1 MKKFLALFLSLSVLV
16 FAFDID
22 VLKLTIQE
30 VNEDEKTLVLSASNK
45 EVLVGETGII
55 VHKISS
61 GIISNSVLITDVQSD
76 KILAKYDKFTLLE
89 QKYLPTPIVKPKK
102 GDEVILRS
110 FYARG
115 FIVAPNQKLYDS
127 IKALYPK
134 IHFVSSDLLIAD
146 VGGKGIIDPSKKGFA
161 ELCKIYSVGLIA
173 IYASNGV
180 NLLDCQSFE
189 VLERNAMENPDP
201 KEVMYPLFARV
212 PARSFWDFIRPK
224 KDYFKEYDKLL
235 SK

>member
-1 MKKFLALFLSLSVLV
+1 MRQIIALCVFLTNLI
-16 FAFDID
+16 FAFDIG

-30 VNEDEKTLVLSASNK
+30 VNEDEKTLILSPSDK

-61 GIISNSVLITDVQSD
+61 GIISNSVTITEVQSD
-76 KILAKYDKFTLLE
+76 KILAKYEKFTLLE
-89 QKYLPTPIVKPKK
+89 QKYLPTPVIKPKK
-102 GDEVILRS
+102 GDEVVLRS
-110 FYARG
+110 FYSRG
-115 FIVAPNQKLYDS
+115 FVVAPNQKVYDA

-146 VGGKGIIDPSKKGFA
+146 VGGKGIIDPSKNGFK

-189 VLERNAMENPDP
+189 VLERSTLENPEP
-201 KEVMYPLFARV
+201 KEMMYPLFARV
-212 PARSFWDFIRPK
+212 EAKSFWDFLRPK

-235 SK
+235 AK

>member
-1 MKKFLALFLSLSVLV
+1 MKKILAFLLLATCFY
-16 FAFDID
+16 AIEID
-22 VLKLTIQE
+22 VVKLTIQD
-30 VNEDEKTLVLSASNK
+30 VNEDEKTLVLTPSDK

-55 VHKISS
+55 LHKISS
-61 GIISNSVLITDVQSD
+61 GIISNSILITDVQSD
-76 KILAKYDKFTLLE
+76 KILAKYEKFTLLE
-89 QKYLPTPIVKPKK
+89 QKYLPTPIIKPKK

-110 FYARG
+110 FYSRG
-115 FIVAPNQKLYDS
+115 FIVAPNQKVYDS
-127 IKALYPK
+127 IKTLYPK

-146 VGGKGIIDPSKKGFA
+146 VGGKGIIDPSKKGFR

-189 VLERNAMENPDP
+189 VLERTALENPDTQD
-201 KEVMYPLFARV
+201 VVYPLFARV
-212 PARSFWDFIRPK
+212 PARSFWDFLRPK

>member
-1 MKKFLALFLSLSVLV
+1 MKKVLAFLLLCTAYLC
-16 FAFDID
+16 AFDIG
-22 VLKLTIQE
+22 VVKLVIE
-30 VNEDEKTLVLSASNK
+30 SVDEKNKTLILSPSEK

-61 GIISNSVLITDVQSD
+61 GIISNSVLITEVQSD
-76 KILAKYDKFTLLE
+76 KITAKYDKFTLLE

-110 FYARG
+110 FYSRG
-115 FIVAPNQKLYDS
+115 FAVAPNQKVYDA
-127 IKALYPK
+127 IKALYPN

-146 VGGKGIIDPSKKGFA
+146 VGGKGIIDPSKKGFG

-173 IYASNGV
+173 IYTSNGV

-189 VLERNAMENPDP
+189 VLERRALENPDP

>member
-1 MKKFLALFLSLSVLV
+1 MRWIFTLCLFLTSFLSAL
-16 FAFDID
+16 DIG
-22 VLKLTIQE
+22 VVQLTIE
-30 VNEDEKTLVLSASNK
+30 SVNENDKTLVLSPSDQ

-61 GIISNSVLITDVQSD
+61 GIISNSITITEVQSD
-76 KILAKYDKFTLLE
+76 KILAKYEKFTLLE
-89 QKYLPTPIVKPKK
+89 QKYLPTPIIKPKT
-102 GDEVILRS
+102 GDEVVLRS
-110 FYARG
+110 FYSRG
-115 FIVAPNQKLYDS
+115 FIVAPNQKIYDA
-127 IKALYPK
+127 IKTLYPK

-146 VGGKGIIDPSKKGFA
+146 VGGKGIIDPSKKGFK

-189 VLERNAMENPDP
+189 VLERNALENPEP
-201 KEVMYPLFARV
+201 KEMMYPLFARV
-212 PARSFWDFIRPK
+212 EAKSFWDFLRPK